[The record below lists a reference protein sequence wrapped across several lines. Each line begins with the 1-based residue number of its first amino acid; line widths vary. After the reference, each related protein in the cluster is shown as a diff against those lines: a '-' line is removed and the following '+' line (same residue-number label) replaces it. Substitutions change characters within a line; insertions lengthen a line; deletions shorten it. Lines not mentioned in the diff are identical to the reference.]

1 MLMVD
6 EWWRSARA
14 EALLEAARVT
24 ATVVVVQV
32 AVSEAD
38 QLLYKQLLSSL
49 YLEEKSFIV
58 DREILQIEY

>member
-6 EWWRSARA
+6 KWWRSARA
-14 EALLEAARVT
+14 EVLLEAARVT
-24 ATVVVVQV
+24 TTVVVVQV

-38 QLLYKQLLSSL
+38 QLLHKQLLSSL

>member
-1 MLMVD
+1 M
-6 EWWRSARA
+6 
-14 EALLEAARVT
+14 LLEAARVIT
-24 ATVVVVQV
+24 TVVVVQV

-38 QLLYKQLLSSL
+38 QLLHKQLLSSL

>member
-1 MLMVD
+1 M
-6 EWWRSARA
+6 
-14 EALLEAARVT
+14 LLEAARVT
-24 ATVVVVQV
+24 TTVVVVVKV